1 MAALTFLF
9 AVIESLEAIEALS
22 ALDSGASQPMTTV
35 LASRVLIKLFSAML
49 GEEPTERRKPLTL
62 ASSYPRPRRSP
73 RRFTGA
79 FYGNRKLRI
88 YLSGPLRERG
98 EG

>member
-1 MAALTFLF
+1 MAALTFPF
-9 AVIESLEAIEALS
+9 AVNESLEAIEALS
-22 ALDSGASQPMTTV
+22 ALDSGG
-35 LASRVLIKLFSAML
+35 LAADDNGFGLVLIKLFSAML
-49 GEEPTERRKPLTL
+49 GEEPTERRRPLTL
-62 ASSYPRPRRSP
+62 ASSYPRPRRRP
-73 RRFTGA
+73 RRITGA